1 MEKVFEYLKR
11 SISIAWKTVF
21 FNFKQYLPFFI
32 AIIIV
37 QLLYGMMTVSNDNN
51 NNVEYRHV
59 MEQYDY
65 HMVLKGLNDTQAR
78 YLIDDNGGAVFKS
91 DILFDV
97 VHMEQYRNNMTGEE
111 RYDVYLLFK
120 PELKNTVKR
129 FTQTTEK
136 ELAGLAEEGT
146 SFTKSTTPLMTFE
159 NNERAN
165 FVTFIFITLL
175 LLAVCIFLLTS
186 LYNIRINQY
195 KFQYGI
201 YLTFGADFKM
211 LFSTCFWELFVI
223 FVVTFIPS
231 MAVSTL
237 ISWLVYRSN
246 GYGFLFNGL
255 SILKTFLFTLAVIL
269 ASCWTPMKIMSVKDP
284 MGLIITED
292 NSNLVTS
299 PQRSFNIFGEKFPT
313 KYELYSLWRF
323 RKYNL
328 QILTTA
334 IVFCALFIMGLY
346 MANIYTTDL
355 EYPRPQFE
363 VNLNDSGFEYD
374 EIMSRELY
382 AMEGVRAV
390 EINDN
395 ATEAMDVGSH
405 IIVAKKNVRPFKN
418 LVRYDGTT
426 FDTQGGYYRAANEIL
441 YTALSEEQIQILE
454 DYDYDGDL
462 TSVLQPGYVL
472 VGDAV
477 SNVPTFKFHVGDT
490 IWVGV
495 KTGQIRSV
503 DANVTGRVLLKD
515 QITNF
520 EFEYLPFTVGA
531 VIKDIPCGSTPI
543 FMNLDSYKTVTG
555 NTPKATSFN
564 IYVEHDST
572 PDEVNDLYA
581 RIRAWSHDY
590 GDVKISNK
598 DITLLNTVAR
608 DKHYNELY
616 VVISLL
622 ILCISPLVW
631 FFSQAL
637 YYGKR
642 EKEFNILQSIGAV
655 AKEIRQ
661 IYLQGGL
668 SMAVLSLIFAIILSY
683 AGSYVLFYIYN
694 VMMPYFTHENVRYVF
709 YMPWYAILTSVV
721 MSVFCGFFSTYLPYR
736 SYYKNRYSLEN
747 GGAGREYGADE

>member
-1 MEKVFEYLKR
+1 
-11 SISIAWKTVF
+11 VF
-21 FNFKQYLPFFI
+21 FNFRQYLPFFI
-32 AIIIV
+32 AIVIV

-120 PELKNTVKR
+120 PELKSSVKR

-159 NNERAN
+159 DNERAN
-165 FVTFIFITLL
+165 AVTFVFITIL

-223 FVVTFIPS
+223 FFVTFVPS
-231 MAVSTL
+231 MLLSTL

-255 SILKTFLFTLAVIL
+255 SILKTFVFTLVVIL

-323 RKYNL
+323 RKYNV

-382 AMEGVRAV
+382 SMEGVRAV

-395 ATEAMDVGSH
+395 TMEAMDVGSH
-405 IIVAKKNVRPFKN
+405 ILVRKKNVLPFKN
-418 LVRYDGTT
+418 LVRYDGTMFET
-426 FDTQGGYYRAANEIL
+426 NGEHFRAANEIL
-441 YTALSEEQIQILE
+441 YTAMSEEQLQILE
-454 DYDYDGDL
+454 DYDYEGDL
-462 TSVLQPGYVL
+462 STVLDSGYVL

-520 EFEYLPFTVGA
+520 EFEYLPFTIGA
-531 VIKDIPCGSTPI
+531 VIKDIPCGSTPVI
-543 FMNLDSYKTVTG
+543 MNLENYKRVTG
-555 NTPKATSFN
+555 KTPKATSFN
-564 IYVEHDST
+564 IYVDHDAT
-572 PDEVNDLYA
+572 PDGVNDLYA
-581 RIRAWSHDY
+581 RIRGWSHDY

-598 DITLLNTVAR
+598 DITLTNTVAH

-642 EKEFNILQSIGAV
+642 EKEFNILQSLGAV

-668 SMAVLSLIFAIILSY
+668 SMAILSLIFSIILSY
-683 AGSYVLFYIYN
+683 AGSYILFYIYN

-709 YMPWYAILTSVV
+709 YMPWYAILTSIV

>member
-21 FNFKQYLPFFI
+21 FNFRQYLPFFI
-32 AIIIV
+32 AIVIV

-120 PELKNTVKR
+120 PELKSSVKR

-159 NNERAN
+159 DNERAN
-165 FVTFIFITLL
+165 AVTFVFITIL

-223 FVVTFIPS
+223 FFVTFVPS
-231 MAVSTL
+231 MLLSTL

-255 SILKTFLFTLAVIL
+255 SILKTFVFTLVVIL

-323 RKYNL
+323 RKYNV

-382 AMEGVRAV
+382 SMEGVRAV

-395 ATEAMDVGSH
+395 TMEAMDVGSH
-405 IIVAKKNVRPFKN
+405 ILVRKKNVLPFKN
-418 LVRYDGTT
+418 LVRYDGTMFET
-426 FDTQGGYYRAANEIL
+426 NGEHFRAANEIL
-441 YTALSEEQIQILE
+441 YTAMSEEQLQILE
-454 DYDYDGDL
+454 DYDYEGDL
-462 TSVLQPGYVL
+462 STVLDSGYVL

-520 EFEYLPFTVGA
+520 EFEYLPFTIGA
-531 VIKDIPCGSTPI
+531 VIKDIPCGSTPVI
-543 FMNLDSYKTVTG
+543 MNLENYKRVTG
-555 NTPKATSFN
+555 KTPKATSFN
-564 IYVEHDST
+564 IYVDHDAT
-572 PDEVNDLYA
+572 PDGVNDLYA
-581 RIRAWSHDY
+581 RIRGWSHDY

-598 DITLLNTVAR
+598 DITLTNTVAH

-642 EKEFNILQSIGAV
+642 EKEFNILQSLGAV

-668 SMAVLSLIFAIILSY
+668 SMAILSLIFSIILSY
-683 AGSYVLFYIYN
+683 AGSYILFYIYN

-709 YMPWYAILTSVV
+709 YMPWYAILTSIV